1 MIEVRPLRDDEVDLY
16 VALRTRVHPQTP
28 MPREIVLDDRK
39 QPDHLDLLALL
50 DGEPAGVASTAVFG
64 GAPNG
69 DLAFVTLRVPRENR
83 RQGIGTAL
91 HRRASEHARTLG
103 KSRFYCVIRGDDPDS
118 HGYYGGHGYE
128 EVGRM
133 QDVHL
138 DLAGFQMPPPATFE
152 IVPIGPELEAAVYEV
167 ALEADAD
174 IPSGESHESG
184 TFEQWR
190 GRHFGSEIVLRE
202 LSFAAIENGRVIG
215 YTILGRHDAETA
227 GNWMTGVARS
237 ARGRGVALALK
248 RHQAAAARA
257 AGWQGIRAQNDLSN
271 GPMLRVNEKLG
282 FRPLFEWVHLTG
294 PLIG

>member
-16 VALRTRVHPQTP
+16 VALRARVHPQTP
-28 MPREIVLDDRK
+28 MPREIVVDDRK
-39 QPDHLDLLALL
+39 QPHHLDLLALL
-50 DGEPAGVASTAVFG
+50 DGEPAGVASTEIFG

-103 KSRFYCVIRGDDPDS
+103 KSRFYCVIRGDDADS
-118 HGYYGGHGYE
+118 HAYYGAHGDE

-133 QDVHL
+133 RDSYL
-138 DLAGFQMPPPATFE
+138 DLSGVETPPAPPFE
-152 IVPIGPELEAAVYEV
+152 IVSIEPELERAVYEV

-174 IPSGESHESG
+174 IPSGERHESG

-190 GRHFGSEIVLRE
+190 ARHFGSEVVLRD
-202 LSFAAIENGRVIG
+202 LSFAAVEDGQVLG

-257 AGWQGIRAQNDLSN
+257 AGWRGIRTQNDYANL
-271 GPMLRVNEKLG
+271 PMLRVNEQLG

-294 PLIG
+294 PLV